1 MEQTVSEPTD
11 EVARAIALLESQHDF
26 PGSFEFRVV
35 IRPAHRSSA
44 VAALLAAA
52 GGSETLIEV
61 SERSSSHGNYLALR
75 IRVHVETP
83 HTVLQVYDVM
93 RQVEGVLTIM

>member
-1 MEQTVSEPTD
+1 MSEPTD
-11 EVARAIALLESQHDF
+11 EVARAIALLESQHEF
-26 PGSFEFRVV
+26 PGAFEFRVV

-52 GGSETLIEV
+52 GGSDTLLEV

-75 IRVHVETP
+75 VRVQVDAAER
-83 HTVLQVYDVM
+83 VLQVYEVM
-93 RQVEGVLTIM
+93 REVEGVLTIM

>member
-1 MEQTVSEPTD
+1 MSEPTD

-26 PGSFEFRVV
+26 PGPFEFRVV
-35 IRPAHRSSA
+35 IRPAHRSAA

-52 GGSETLIEV
+52 GGSETLLEV
-61 SERSSSHGNYLALR
+61 GERSSSHGNYLALR
-75 IRVHVETP
+75 IRVHVDTP
-83 HTVLQVYDVM
+83 QRVLQVYEVV